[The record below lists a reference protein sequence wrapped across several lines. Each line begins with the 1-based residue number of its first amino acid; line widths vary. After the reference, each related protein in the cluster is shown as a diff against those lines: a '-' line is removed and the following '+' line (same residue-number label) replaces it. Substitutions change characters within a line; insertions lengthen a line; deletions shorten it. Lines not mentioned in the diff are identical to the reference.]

1 MRPKRAGDKGGGG
14 CRSGPSARL
23 PRSWEDEACP
33 PHPPAGPQPALQACL
48 CAEAP
53 PGGAGS
59 PGHRSPCKG
68 AEAFLFQGRSFL
80 TVNPSQALRD
90 GAPGVRPWAARCP
103 KWRKSPE
110 PVTFARGKPR
120 GRASQGGDSGSS
132 SARCVGS
139 GESAD
144 SSVLSEGRG

>member
-1 MRPKRAGDKGGGG
+1 M
-14 CRSGPSARL
+14 RL
-23 PRSWEDEACP
+23 PHSWEDEACP
-33 PHPPAGPQPALQACL
+33 PHPPAGPQLALQACL

-68 AEAFLFQGRSFL
+68 LEAFLFQGRSFL

-90 GAPGVRPWAARCP
+90 GAPGMRPRAARCP

-110 PVTFARGKPR
+110 PVTFSRWKLR
-120 GRASQGGDSGSS
+120 GRASQGGDSGTS
-132 SARCVGS
+132 SARKMLTRL
-139 GESAD
+139 
-144 SSVLSEGRG
+144 SSPRAGVEGQGSEGAGWRSMRGPCTSRLY